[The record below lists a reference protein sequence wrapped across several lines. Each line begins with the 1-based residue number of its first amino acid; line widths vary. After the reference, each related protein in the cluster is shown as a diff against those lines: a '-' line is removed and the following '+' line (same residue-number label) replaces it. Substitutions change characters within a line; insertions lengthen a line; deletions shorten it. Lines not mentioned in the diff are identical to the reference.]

1 MKSRNLGDG
10 LTVSA
15 ISYGAMGLSEFYGE
29 RPSDS
34 SSLTLLDAAL
44 EQGVSMIDTADMY
57 GRGHN
62 EQLIGRFIAN
72 HRTDH
77 AAGRIQIATKF
88 GIDRDPND
96 PYRRTINNHPD
107 YIRKACDQSLSRLGV
122 ERIDLYYAHRI
133 DSSADIAETLG
144 VLSDLKRAGKIAH
157 IGLCEVSAETIRKA
171 QRLCPIAAVQSEY
184 SLWTRDMEQTV
195 LPTCREL
202 GIGFVAYSPLGRGFL
217 AGQSPSP
224 GKSDFRLSNPRFQGD
239 NYQHN
244 LSLLPALRQIA
255 DNHGQSLAQTALA
268 WLLAQEKNLAAI
280 PGSRSINRIKENC
293 AAANLELSPEEI
305 AFLKSVFAADA
316 IMGERYTPEG
326 MKGLN
331 A

>member
-1 MKSRNLGDG
+1 MKNRNLGDG

-144 VLSDLKRAGKIAH
+144 VLSDLKRAGKIA
-157 IGLCEVSAETIRKA
+157 ISAFAKF
-171 QRLCPIAAVQSEY
+171 PPKQSEKLNAFALSPLCKVNILY
-184 SLWTRDMEQTV
+184 GRATWSKPFCQHAGNLVLALSPIRLWVVAFLRDKAHPPPKAIFVCPTRD
-195 LPTCREL
+195 
-202 GIGFVAYSPLGRGFL
+202 
-217 AGQSPSP
+217 
-224 GKSDFRLSNPRFQGD
+224 FR
-239 NYQHN
+239 
-244 LSLLPALRQIA
+244 ATI
-255 DNHGQSLAQTALA
+255 T
-268 WLLAQEKNLAAI
+268 
-280 PGSRSINRIKENC
+280 SII
-293 AAANLELSPEEI
+293 
-305 AFLKSVFAADA
+305 
-316 IMGERYTPEG
+316 
-326 MKGLN
+326 
-331 A
+331 